1 MPFQAE
7 DVPDGRERRP
17 QSPEPAEALASQV
30 DVGHE
35 APLHREKGNERRPP
49 LAELVPY
56 QAHGT
61 RKAARHVVGDV
72 DRRTNDVAAR
82 ARDGRVAGV
91 ARAAGAV
98 RHSYTSKALLRV
110 RERRR
115 AVREAAHDL
124 GERAVAAHHDHA
136 VVGHLRRRRDQPAP
150 LHGVALRFRDDDVGF
165 DVRRIKNGRDVALEN
180 LLGPARAAR
189 RIDDDQHLVGRVGAQ
204 AFHKLRQVLGR
215 RGAVADAQRPRP

>member
-7 DVPDGRERRP
+7 NVPDGRERRP
-17 QSPEPAEALASQV
+17 QSPEPAEALRAEV
-30 DVGHE
+30 DVGDE

-61 RKAARHVVGDV
+61 GKAARHVVGDV
-72 DRRTNDVAAR
+72 DRISNDVAAR

-124 GERAVAAHHDHA
+124 RERGETRAKAHTHLFHVWQVAA
-136 VVGHLRRRRDQPAP
+136 
-150 LHGVALRFRDDDVGF
+150 
-165 DVRRIKNGRDVALEN
+165 
-180 LLGPARAAR
+180 
-189 RIDDDQHLVGRVGAQ
+189 RVGTIVIQ
-204 AFHKLRQVLGR
+204 KVTLES
-215 RGAVADAQRPRP
+215 